1 MKKTDGRNLH
11 AGSKRSPSYHLVSSV
26 QLFSN
31 YTVSLTHDIGCALT
45 CWALL
50 GATRSIRRGDHA
62 TTNRMFRAR
71 IYAQGFTLLCLV
83 AGSYYY
89 AEDRD
94 KRKVFEGVKA
104 EQRAREKNEKW
115 IRELEARDR
124 EDREERESRIRRL
137 EGRLKSTQEGKGDTS
152 SGKTDTSPGKGDTSL
167 GRGDTSLGKGDSS
180 LESVKSVLEK
190 SEEWRRSS
198 VLAAVKELVSK

>member
-1 MKKTDGRNLH
+1 MSNAPLPSSFDG
-11 AGSKRSPSYHLVSSV
+11 
-26 QLFSN
+26 N
-31 YTVSLTHDIGCALT
+31 YDFYEENRWQKFTRRLKEEPLIPLGCALT

-50 GATRSIRRGDHA
+50 GATKSIRRGDHE

-94 KRKVFEGVKA
+94 KRKVFDGVKA
-104 EQRAREKNEKW
+104 EQRAKEKNEKW

-124 EDREERESRIRRL
+124 EDREERELRIRRL
-137 EGRLKSTQEGKGDTS
+137 EKRTKGADE
-152 SGKTDTSPGKGDTSL
+152 GKGDTSL
-167 GRGDTSLGKGDSS
+167 G
-180 LESVKSVLEK
+180 SVRSVLER
-190 SEEWRRSS
+190 SEVRRKGP
-198 VLAAVKELVSK
+198 VLAAVMELVKR